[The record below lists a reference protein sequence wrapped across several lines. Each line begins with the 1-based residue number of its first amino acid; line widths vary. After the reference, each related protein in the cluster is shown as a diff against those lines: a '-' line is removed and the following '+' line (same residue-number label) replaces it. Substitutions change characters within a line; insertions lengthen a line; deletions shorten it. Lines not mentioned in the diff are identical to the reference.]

1 MLLEAIRVKKEKIAD
16 AQKKEKEEG
25 KLTQAQKKLRA
36 KVTENLLQEMDDLMH
51 QVESKPDI
59 LAKIVAEDKKE

>member
-25 KLTQAQKKLRA
+25 KLTQAQKKLRT
-36 KVTENLLQEMDDLMH
+36 KVTENL
-51 QVESKPDI
+51 
-59 LAKIVAEDKKE
+59 